1 VCALE
6 FLSTS
11 VGLEHFQMPSLR
23 SWTCLTLA
31 ALGCA
36 GVGCS
41 QSSATTPTKAPA
53 KAAETAQKVEV
64 VAVAP
69 RAWPRSIRAQGSL
82 VSDESSVIGSRVAG
96 RIAEAPI
103 ELGDRVEAGSVLAK
117 MDDIDF
123 RMRVVMV
130 EASLLQ
136 ACAAV
141 GLKSVDEVD
150 SLNRENSP
158 PVRQEKA
165 ILDQAKSNLARNQRL
180 RAQQAVTDA
189 EIDQFQAAVDVA
201 DARYASALNAVEEKI
216 ATIRARKA
224 ELDLA
229 RQNLADAVI
238 VAPFDGAVETR
249 SVAPGTFVSI
259 GNPIAT
265 LVRTNPI
272 RFRGQVP
279 ERAAL
284 KLHIGQII
292 EVTFENEKE
301 PCETTVARISPVLDE
316 QTRSLT
322 FEAELSNPDGR
333 LRPGLFATAQVHLD
347 TDDSTL
353 AVPARAVSEFAGV
366 ERVWKVVDGEAQ
378 EAVVR
383 TGDRLSGLIEIL
395 SGLEA
400 GDLIV
405 LDGNTIHSGK
415 VEVTRQVSPDDFKLN
430 LGRQESSSTGDGS
443 AGATTS
449 E

>member
-1 VCALE
+1 
-6 FLSTS
+6 
-11 VGLEHFQMPSLR
+11 MPLFR
-23 SWTCLTLA
+23 SWTCVTFA

-36 GVGCS
+36 VSGCS
-41 QSSATTPTKAPA
+41 QSNATMPEKGQA

-64 VAVAP
+64 VAVTS

-82 VSDESSVIGSRVAG
+82 ISDESSIIGSRVAG
-96 RIAEAPI
+96 RIAESRI
-103 ELGDRVEAGSVLAK
+103 ELGDRVKEGSILAK
-117 MDDIDF
+117 MDTADF
-123 RMRVVMV
+123 ESRVAQV

-136 ACAAV
+136 ACVAV
-141 GLKSVDEVD
+141 GLKSPDEVD
-150 SLNRENSP
+150 DLKRENSP
-158 PVRQEKA
+158 AVRQEKA
-165 ILDQAKSNLARNQRL
+165 ILDQAQSNLARAERL

-201 DARYASALNAVEEKI
+201 DARHASSLNAVEEKI

-229 RQNLADAVI
+229 RQALADAVI
-238 VAPFDGAVETR
+238 VAPFEGAVELRT
-249 SVAPGTFVSI
+249 VAPGTFVNV
-259 GNPIAT
+259 GDPIAT

-284 KLHIGQII
+284 KLRVGQTI
-292 EVTFENEKE
+292 EITFENEKQ
-301 PCETTVARISPVLDE
+301 PCASRIERISPVLDE
-316 QTRSLT
+316 ETRSLT
-322 FEAELSNPDGR
+322 FEAELANADGR
-333 LRPGLFATAQVHLD
+333 LRPGLFATALVQLD
-347 TDDSTL
+347 TDDSTI
-353 AVPARAVSEFAGV
+353 AVPSRAVSEFAGV

-383 TGDRLSGLIEIL
+383 TGDRLGGLIEIL
-395 SGLEA
+395 SGLDA

-430 LGRQESSSTGDGS
+430 LGRQESSSTGDS
-443 AGATTS
+443 PAGATTS